1 MSDKGDFFVVRK
13 GATAVPNSLIHNK
26 DLSYQAL
33 ALALVSLSMPAGAKV
48 GYRQLKG
55 RGLGEAATRKALLE
69 LEEHHLRFRF
79 RTRHEGK
86 IRDVTVV
93 SDVPLTVGQARAEI
107 VQRVSNQALSSRE
120 VLACVSHPGEDAG
133 IEQVAPQ
140 DALPEI
146 AAEAVTMSATSAQET
161 SADPVD
167 NYRAVTGTARCDQH
181 KRLPVDNCGGQ
192 SADLHECNVSAGRTV
207 PRSTVARSAE
217 AHITKVISKSSLR
230 SDNSNQTSAGRVV
243 GDGVVWAAL
252 PEVWWGW
259 LGRSA
264 CERVVQVVQAGLSAG
279 WTPEAIRARLAGN
292 ALPPRDQVRNL
303 EGLIISR
310 VRGVVSD
317 PAPVVVEVDPREH
330 AQRRLEVCHQILAGT
345 CSLSAREQV
354 TVANSAVNDP
364 LLRAEAELTLEAFY
378 VASSRYGRDEQ
389 SHHRS
394 SLGSDAKTYQG
405 SGHVR
410 PQSARADDGNS
421 NECGR
426 FSPPSG
432 EGAKHMRGTSV
443 SPLKGKFHATKRN

>member
-161 SADPVD
+161 SAGRVD
-167 NYRAVTGTARCDQH
+167 NHRAVTGTARCDQH

-264 CERVVQVVQAGLSAG
+264 RERVVQVVQAGLSAG
-279 WTPEAIRARLAGN
+279 WTPEAIRARLQAN
-292 ALPPRDQVRNL
+292 PLPPNDQMRNP

-310 VRGVVSD
+310 VRSVMEAGVPTATRHETRSERVARMAAALEEIAGGQS
-317 PAPVVVEVDPREH
+317 PLNSR
-330 AQRRLEVCHQILAGT
+330 AQ
-345 CSLSAREQV
+345 
-354 TVANSAVNDP
+354 
-364 LLRAEAELTLEAFY
+364 LLRVLGIWNEFDIQSDGSLNALAERAYE
-378 VASSRYGRDEQ
+378 VAKAANGSVEP
-389 SHHRS
+389 RS
-394 SLGSDAKTYQG
+394 S
-405 SGHVR
+405 GHI
-410 PQSARADDGNS
+410 PPYSASTDDGNS
-421 NECGR
+421 TGCDR

-432 EGAKHMRGTSV
+432 EGAKHMRGTPV

>member
-79 RTRHEGK
+79 RTRVEGK
-86 IRDVTVV
+86 IRDLTVM
-93 SDVPLTVGQARAEI
+93 SDTPLTVEEAYEEILARLE
-107 VQRVSNQALSSRE
+107 RRALPGID
-120 VLACVSHPGEDAG
+120 VVACVSHPDEAG
-133 IEQVAPQ
+133 VIRPRDLTTELSTGDDEPVKHRAAP
-140 DALPEI
+140 
-146 AAEAVTMSATSAQET
+146 SA
-161 SADPVD
+161 
-167 NYRAVTGTARCDQH
+167 ARCDQH

-230 SDNSNQTSAGRVV
+230 SDNSNQTSVGRVV

-264 CERVVQVVQAGLSAG
+264 RERVVQVVQAGLSAG
-279 WTPEAIRARLAGN
+279 WTPEAIRARLQAN
-292 ALPPRDQVRNL
+292 PLPPNDQMRNP

-310 VRGVVSD
+310 VRSVMEAGVPTATRHETRSERVARMAAALEEIAEGQS
-317 PAPVVVEVDPREH
+317 PLNSR
-330 AQRRLEVCHQILAGT
+330 AQ
-345 CSLSAREQV
+345 
-354 TVANSAVNDP
+354 
-364 LLRAEAELTLEAFY
+364 LLRVLGIWNEFDIQSDGSLNALAERAYE
-378 VASSRYGRDEQ
+378 VAKAANGSVEP
-389 SHHRS
+389 RS
-394 SLGSDAKTYQG
+394 S
-405 SGHVR
+405 GHI
-410 PQSARADDGNS
+410 PPYSASTDDGNS
-421 NECGR
+421 TGCDR

-432 EGAKHMRGTSV
+432 EGAKHVCGTSV

>member
-1 MSDKGDFFVVRK
+1 M
-13 GATAVPNSLIHNK
+13 
-26 DLSYQAL
+26 
-33 ALALVSLSMPAGAKV
+33 
-48 GYRQLKG
+48 
-55 RGLGEAATRKALLE
+55 
-69 LEEHHLRFRF
+69 
-79 RTRHEGK
+79 
-86 IRDVTVV
+86 
-93 SDVPLTVGQARAEI
+93 
-107 VQRVSNQALSSRE
+107 
-120 VLACVSHPGEDAG
+120 
-133 IEQVAPQ
+133 
-140 DALPEI
+140 
-146 AAEAVTMSATSAQET
+146 
-161 SADPVD
+161 
-167 NYRAVTGTARCDQH
+167 
-181 KRLPVDNCGGQ
+181 
-192 SADLHECNVSAGRTV
+192 

-264 CERVVQVVQAGLSAG
+264 RERVVKVVQAGLSAG

-364 LLRAEAELTLEAFY
+364 LLRAEAELTLEAFTLL
-378 VASSRYGRDEQ
+378 VRAMGAMNNLTTGLRWAVMRRPTKAPAMFAHSRLVPMTETQ
-389 SHHRS
+389 
-394 SLGSDAKTYQG
+394 
-405 SGHVR
+405 
-410 PQSARADDGNS
+410 
-421 NECGR
+421 
-426 FSPPSG
+426 
-432 EGAKHMRGTSV
+432 
-443 SPLKGKFHATKRN
+443 